1 MNVEFPVF
9 KTKIE
14 GLGKKFDVADPEQR
28 REYFQ
33 AKAGKEIEKIK
44 NFLDSG
50 NTFIAYLLGK
60 KNSGKGTYSK
70 IFSEIF
76 GMDKF
81 IHISIGDLV
90 RQNNQELLDEKTKD
104 AKISELKKYYRGYIS
119 FEDAIDAVL
128 GRSTSN
134 LLPTE
139 LILAMIKSEIA
150 KNPKKAIFIDGFPR
164 KLDQISYSLY
174 FRDLINYRED
184 PDFFILIDLPNTI
197 IDARIKGR
205 MICPICHTPRNLNLL
220 RTKEIGYDKTQDKYY
235 LICDNPDC
243 SGYGKER
250 MIAKE
255 GDELGIEAIRD
266 RIAGDEEL
274 IEKAFTIYGVEKV
287 LLRNSV
293 PVDKKDFVD
302 DYELTPE
309 YVYKRNQA
317 NGEIEVTEKLWTIP
331 DDKGVPS
338 YSLMPAPVVVS
349 MLKQIVDILK
359 L

>member
-9 KTKIE
+9 KTKID
-14 GLGKKFDVADPEQR
+14 GLDTKFDVTDPAQR
-28 REYFQ
+28 KEYFQ
-33 AKAGKEIEKIK
+33 AKAGAEIQKIQ
-44 NFLDSG
+44 NFLNSG

-90 RQNNQELLDEKTKD
+90 RQNNTDLLDDSKKQNKLD
-104 AKISELKKYYRGYIS
+104 ELKKYYRGYIS
-119 FEDAIDAVL
+119 FEEAIDTLL

-139 LILAMIKSEIA
+139 LVLAMVKAEIA
-150 KNPKKAIFIDGFPR
+150 RNPKKAIFIDGFPR

-205 MICPICHTPRNLNLL
+205 VICPICHTPRNINLL
-220 RTKEIGYDKTQDKYY
+220 RTKTIGHDKDTNKFY

-243 SGYGKER
+243 AGYDKEK
-250 MIAKE
+250 MVSKE
-255 GDELGIEAIRD
+255 GDELGIEAIKD

-274 IEKAFTIYGVEKV
+274 IEKAFTIHGVEKV

-309 YVYKRNQA
+309 YVYSA
-317 NGEIEVTEKLWTIP
+317 DDNGEIKVTEKLWSIP
-331 DDKGVPS
+331 DDKGVES

-349 MLKQIVDILK
+349 MLKQIVSVLK